1 MLVTTKI
8 FTSMLRCHSTMILM
22 NKIINFYNTKIILSK
37 KTSGCFRCD
46 SYQKSNIW
54 RFGIDIIFGM

>member
-1 MLVTTKI
+1 
-8 FTSMLRCHSTMILM
+8 MLRCHSTMILM